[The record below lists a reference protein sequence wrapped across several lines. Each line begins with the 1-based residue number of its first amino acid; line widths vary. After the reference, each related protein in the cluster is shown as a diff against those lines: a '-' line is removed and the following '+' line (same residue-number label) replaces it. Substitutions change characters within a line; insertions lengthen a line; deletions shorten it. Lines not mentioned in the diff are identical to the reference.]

1 MKTIAAS
8 RFMSRSPRRRA
19 NMESARGRAV
29 SPAQRPHY
37 ALVRQRLLR
46 SALEDD
52 FTPIDHAEPSG
63 EGGCAGEIRSREK
76 EKNPKAFDHNARIAK
91 SPAHHRRQ
99 PPEGLV
105 EDHQR
110 GGKRHGAR
118 DRPHFLLPAAEIEP
132 WPTQEL

>member
-1 MKTIAAS
+1 MVTTAAAPRMKTIAAS

-52 FTPIDHAEPSG
+52 FTPIDHVEPIG
-63 EGGCAGEIRSREK
+63 DGGCAGEIRFREQ
-76 EKNPKAFDHNARIAK
+76 ERNPQALDHHDRIAK
-91 SPAHHRRQ
+91 SPDHHRRQ
-99 PPEGLV
+99 
-105 EDHQR
+105 
-110 GGKRHGAR
+110 
-118 DRPHFLLPAAEIEP
+118 
-132 WPTQEL
+132 T